1 MRKNYDQVRRQKELA
16 KKARQQEKQQRRT
29 AKLTEP
35 EAPAV
40 PAPPQDEPAPVVAP
54 IARAVS

>member
-29 AKLTEP
+29 AKLAEP
-35 EAPAV
+35 DAAV
-40 PAPPQDEPAPVVAP
+40 PAPAQEESAPVVAP
-54 IARAVS
+54 IVRAVS